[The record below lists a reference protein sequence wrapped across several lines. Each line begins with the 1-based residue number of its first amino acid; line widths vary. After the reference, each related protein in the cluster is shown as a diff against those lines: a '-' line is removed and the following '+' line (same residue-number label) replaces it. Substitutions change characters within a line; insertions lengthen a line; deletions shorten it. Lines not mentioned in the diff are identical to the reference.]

1 MAVSDTRPLPG
12 SRPRTER
19 REPGLLKKIADH
31 WADYVYVLPSILVML
46 VVIGYPIVYT
56 VVLSFHDTPARSSEW
71 IFNGGENFPRIL
83 SNPLFWKITGNTMVW
98 TFGSTIFAFVL
109 GVVAALALHKAFPG
123 RGIIRAI
130 LLIPWVI
137 SAVAAAYVWRWLLHS
152 DYGLL
157 SGTLMQWGIIDRPLV
172 LLDSTTWVMPTM
184 VMVNVWKEFPF
195 VMIMFTAGL
204 QTVPEQQLRAARV
217 DGANTWNQFVHVTL
231 PHVRGV
237 VVITTLLLFVVN
249 LNSFTLVFL
258 MTGGG
263 PANASQ
269 LWITEIYSLAFRS
282 LQYGLASAFSVI
294 LFVIMIVIGFF
305 YVRALN
311 YGSSS
316 RGAGG

>member
-1 MAVSDTRPLPG
+1 MAVADTRPLPG

-71 IFNGGENFPRIL
+71 IFNGGANFPRIL

-109 GVVAALALHKAFPG
+109 GVVAALALHRAFPG
-123 RGIIRAI
+123 RGIVRAI

-172 LLDSTTWVMPTM
+172 LLDSTAWVMPTM

-282 LQYGLASAFSVI
+282 LQYGLASSFSVI

-311 YGSSS
+311 YGADS
-316 RGAGG
+316 RRAGG

>member
-1 MAVSDTRPLPG
+1 MAVADARSMPEAGRR
-12 SRPRTER
+12 SER
-19 REPGLLKKIADH
+19 RKPGLMARIAYH
-31 WADYVYVLPSILVML
+31 WADYVYILPSLLVML

-56 VVLSFHDTPARSSEW
+56 IFLSFHNTPPRSGEW

-83 SNPLFWKITGNTMVW
+83 SNPLFWKITANTMVW
-98 TFGSTIFAFVL
+98 TFGSTIFATVL
-109 GVVAALALHKAFPG
+109 GFIAALALHNVFPG
-123 RGIIRAI
+123 RGIVRAV

-157 SGTLMQWGIIDRPLV
+157 SGTLMQWGVIDRPLV
-172 LLDSTTWVMPTM
+172 LLDSTAWVMPTM

-195 VMIMFTAGL
+195 VMIMVTAGL

-217 DGANTWNQFVHVTL
+217 DGAGTWNQFRHVTL
-231 PHVRGV
+231 PHIRGV
-237 VVITTLLLFVVN
+237 IVITTLLLFVVN

-269 LWITEIYSLAFRS
+269 LWITEIYNLAFRS

-294 LFVIMIVIGFF
+294 LFVIMAVIGFF
-305 YVRALN
+305 YVRALD
-311 YGSSS
+311 S
-316 RGAGG
+316 GADRRRAA